1 MEKGYDIYHQNIH
14 ENDIKIFFLN
24 PIGPKLPV
32 GLIHST
38 MISSP
43 TGMGVM
49 MIGGRTKLNPMFPD
63 ILELSGD
70 SKETLEWKTLDQ
82 KIQYPRIFHLSVSIS
97 NDIAANLTMKSIGS
111 SLQN

>member
-14 ENDIKIFFLN
+14 ENDIKIFVSN
-24 PIGPKLPV
+24 SIGPKLPV

-38 MISSP
+38 MISST

>member
-1 MEKGYDIYHQNIH
+1 M
-14 ENDIKIFFLN
+14 
-24 PIGPKLPV
+24 

-49 MIGGRTKLNPMFPD
+49 MIGGRAKLNPMFPD

>member
-1 MEKGYDIYHQNIH
+1 MEKGYDIYHQKIH
-14 ENDIKIFFLN
+14 ENDIKNFFLN
-24 PIGPKLPV
+24 SIGPKLPV
-32 GLIHST
+32 GLFHST

-49 MIGGRTKLNPMFPD
+49 MIGGRAKLNPMFPD